1 MKNNSEQVHI
11 KMLIDQSLVGMI
23 TMNFGFVL

>member
-1 MKNNSEQVHI
+1 MKNNSEQVYI